1 MSGIRITGVITM
13 TIKRILIGTIIGAAI
28 IASLAFGF
36 RAAPVRA
43 DEPVA
48 PVAPTSIS
56 YGAQAHEVP
65 ASTLHHVGR

>member
-1 MSGIRITGVITM
+1 M
-13 TIKRILIGTIIGAAI
+13 TIKRILVGVIIGAAI

-36 RAAPVRA
+36 RALPVHA

-48 PVAPTSIS
+48 PIAPTSIS

-65 ASTLHHVGR
+65 ASELHYVGE